1 MTWINIWIVYRI
13 NQAVLDKMDSSE
25 VVSDVNTASD
35 DFQQLLQHN
44 LNKLN
49 QDGQLNVKNEKK
61 DFQDTI
67 SDTMNKLKSSSM
79 KAQVENS

>member
-1 MTWINIWIVYRI
+1 
-13 NQAVLDKMDSSE
+13 MDSSE
-25 VVSDVNTASD
+25 AVSDVNTASD
-35 DFQQLLQHN
+35 DFQRLLQQN

-49 QDGQLNVKNEKK
+49 QNGQLNVKNEKK